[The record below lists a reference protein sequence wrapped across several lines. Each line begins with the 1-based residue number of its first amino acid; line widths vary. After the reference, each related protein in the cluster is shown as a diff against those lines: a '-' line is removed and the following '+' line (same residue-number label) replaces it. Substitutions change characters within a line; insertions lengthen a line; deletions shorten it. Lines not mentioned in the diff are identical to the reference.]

1 MSKTKI
7 KEQIFEVEKAIV
19 NFPKYEKIL
28 RFHKKILE
36 ILLPL
41 DESMESL
48 VKIDLNKKTFECF
61 LDEIIASKN
70 SLNKL
75 IKKSDFDRIIVMN
88 TVKKIIQILLDNN
101 ANGDEL
107 RVFREY
113 IEENEVVINDAI
125 SSILEED
132 PKWFESRSKKFG
144 IEPSLLLLIFE
155 SPLRPF
161 FEKVSRE
168 LEEEIKEI
176 WLKSYCPICGRQSNV
191 ARKKKN
197 KRYMVC
203 PYCGLE
209 YLVDMFECINCGNID
224 PTRMGF
230 IKIKENKEYEL
241 NYCRVCN
248 HYIKILDEDLATVK
262 IPYGLEDLLTRDL
275 DSIASSSD
283 FNLKRI

>member
-1 MSKTKI
+1 MSKNKI
-7 KEQIFEVEKAIV
+7 KEQIFEVENAIE
-19 NFPKYEKIL
+19 NFSKYEKIL
-28 RFHKKILE
+28 EIHKKILE
-36 ILLPL
+36 ILIPL
-41 DESMESL
+41 DESIESW
-48 VKIDLNKKTFECF
+48 VKTDLNKKTFECY
-61 LDEIIASKN
+61 LDQIITSKK
-70 SLNKL
+70 SVNKL
-75 IKKSDFDRIIVMN
+75 IKKSDFNIIIIKN
-88 TVKKIIQILLDNN
+88 TVKKIIQILLNYD

-113 IEENEVVINDAI
+113 IENNEVMINDAI

-132 PKWFESRSKKFG
+132 PKWFESHSKKFG
-144 IEPSLLLLIFE
+144 IDPSLLLLIFE

-161 FEKVSRE
+161 FEQLSRE
-168 LEEEIKEI
+168 LEEEIKEV
-176 WLKSYCPICGRQSNV
+176 WLECYCPICGRQSNV

-203 PYCGLE
+203 SYCGLE

-224 PTRMGF
+224 PTKMGF
-230 IKIKENKEYEL
+230 IKLKENEGYEL
-241 NYCRVCN
+241 NYCKVCD

-275 DSIASSSD
+275 DIIASSSD

>member
-1 MSKTKI
+1 MSKIKI
-7 KEQIFEVEKAIV
+7 KEQIFEVENATE

-28 RFHKKILE
+28 KFHKEVLE

-41 DESMESL
+41 DESIDSW
-48 VKIDLNKKTFECF
+48 VKIDLNKKTFECY
-61 LDEIIASKN
+61 LDEIITSKKSVN
-70 SLNKL
+70 EL
-75 IKKSDFDRIIVMN
+75 IKKSDFDIIII
-88 TVKKIIQILLDNN
+88 TDIVKKIIEILLNNN

-113 IEENEVVINDAI
+113 IEDKEVIVNNAI
-125 SSILEED
+125 SSILKED
-132 PKWFESRSKKFG
+132 TKWFESHSKKFG
-144 IEPSLLLLIFE
+144 IDPSLLLLIFE

-161 FEKVSRE
+161 FEQLSRE

-176 WLKSYCPICGRQSNV
+176 WLESYCPICGRQSNV

-203 PYCGLE
+203 SYCGLE

-224 PTRMGF
+224 PTKMGF
-230 IKIKENKEYEL
+230 IKLKENEEYEL
-241 NYCRVCN
+241 NYCKVCD

-262 IPYGLEDLLTRDL
+262 IPYGLEDLLTREL
-275 DSIASSSD
+275 DVIASSSE